1 MIANDFTAWQWELAI
16 VASRFRLS
24 LLSDSEIIAFTHKLM
39 DNGFYDDVMLDIIDD
54 RQIYLSQTTVNSFQ
68 KILDLF
74 NLPSLS
80 SEESLYLNT
89 LQRIYPFTQQ
99 PIDIDNFLYLTNCDE
114 FYENFDDL
122 IEFRPN
128 ILYVDIDEISS
139 ITSKVYDDL
148 SFYLQNYITFEQL
161 LQIFADFNHTCIQ
174 WLNRNQPQLLAIMHQ
189 TFPLNFPK

>member
-1 MIANDFTAWQWELAI
+1 MIANEFTAWQWELAF
-16 VASRFRLS
+16 VASRFELG
-24 LLSDSEIIAFTHKLM
+24 LLNDDEIIAFTHKLM

-189 TFPLNFPK
+189 LFPKN